1 MGGRYGSYRAALG
14 ALTAQSARERTRK
27 FALRVQSTSE
37 PVTSAPV
44 LSGNPRGLRVAG
56 LLAAVV
62 AAVSMGAVA
71 CTSVTGGDATVNA
84 GEAPAYR
91 TSVSIS
97 SSQSAA
103 SSSSRES
110 ERQAS
115 MTTQA
120 VHDTC
125 ETLST
130 TSADAID
137 AVNAYVDAFNK
148 TGGDVAQAEGPAVD
162 GLNQSADAVE
172 SSISDMVPKEVKD
185 AFQAWI
191 DGARATADAI
201 TGKASPSEFNKVV
214 GQLNDARSSALQ
226 LCDATY

>member
-1 MGGRYGSYRAALG
+1 MRKCATRKFPR
-14 ALTAQSARERTRK
+14 RERTS
-27 FALRVQSTSE
+27 AE
-37 PVTSAPV
+37 AVTSAPV
-44 LSGNPRGLRVAG
+44 LIGNPRGLRAAG
-56 LLAAVV
+56 LLAAGAAALSV
-62 AAVSMGAVA
+62 ATVS

-84 GEAPAYR
+84 GDAPAYR
-91 TSVSIS
+91 TSVSVS

-103 SSSSRES
+103 SSSARES

-137 AVNAYVDAFNK
+137 ALNAYVDAFNNK
-148 TGGDVAQAEGPAVD
+148 KGDDVAKTEGPAVD
-162 GLNQSADAVE
+162 GLNQSADAVQ
-172 SSISDMVPKEVKD
+172 SSISDLVPDEVKK

-191 DGARATADAI
+191 DGARSTADAI
-201 TGKASPSEFNKVV
+201 MKKAGPDEFNKVV
-214 GQLNDARSSALQ
+214 GDLNDSRSSALQ

>member
-1 MGGRYGSYRAALG
+1 MQSPVRKTGNLMPPAIRAAD
-14 ALTAQSARERTRK
+14 
-27 FALRVQSTSE
+27 

-44 LSGNPRGLRVAG
+44 LSGNPRGVRIAGRAVGAMAALG
-56 LLAAVV
+56 LLAV
-62 AAVSMGAVA
+62 G
-71 CTSVTGGDATVNA
+71 CTSVTDGDPTANS

-91 TSVSIS
+91 TSVSVS
-97 SSQSAA
+97 ASASAA
-103 SSSSRES
+103 SSSARES
-110 ERQAS
+110 ERQAA

-137 AVNAYVDAFNK
+137 AINAYVGAFNAE
-148 TGGDVAQAEGPAVD
+148 GGDSDSAAGPAVD
-162 GLNQSADAVE
+162 SLNQSADAVE
-172 SSISDMVPKEVKD
+172 KSIGDLVPDKLKD
-185 AFQAWI
+185 AFLAWV

-201 TGKASPSEFNKVV
+201 TRKAPPAEFNKIIDE
-214 GQLNDARSSALQ
+214 LNAVRSDALR

>member
-1 MGGRYGSYRAALG
+1 MKFPPGG
-14 ALTAQSARERTRK
+14 Q
-27 FALRVQSTSE
+27 TSGE
-37 PVTSAPV
+37 AVTSAPV

-56 LLAAVV
+56 LLAAG
-62 AAVSMGAVA
+62 AAALSMGAAA
-71 CTSVTGGDATVNA
+71 CTTVTGGDATSNA

-91 TSVSIS
+91 TSVSLS

-103 SSSSRES
+103 SSSARES

-125 ETLST
+125 QTLST

-137 AVNAYVDAFNK
+137 AVNAYVSAYNEA
-148 TGGDVAQAEGPAVD
+148 GGDVAKTEGPAVD
-162 GLNQSADAVE
+162 GLKQSAEAVE
-172 SSISDMVPKEVKD
+172 SSISDIVPDEVKK
-185 AFQAWI
+185 AFRAWI
-191 DGARATADAI
+191 DDARATADAI

-214 GQLNDARSSALQ
+214 GELNDSRSAALQ

>member
-1 MGGRYGSYRAALG
+1 M
-14 ALTAQSARERTRK
+14 RESEPRK
-27 FALRVQSTSE
+27 FPPRARSFGE

-56 LLAAVV
+56 LLAAGAVV
-62 AAVSMGAVA
+62 LSMGAVA
-71 CTSVTGGDATVNA
+71 CTTVTDGDATVNA
-84 GEAPAYR
+84 GDAPAYR
-91 TSVSIS
+91 TSVSLS
-97 SSQSAA
+97 SSQSVA
-103 SSSSRES
+103 SSSARES

-137 AVNAYVDAFNK
+137 AVNAYVTAYNDE
-148 TGGDVAQAEGPAVD
+148 GGDVVKAEGPAVD

-172 SSISDMVPKEVKD
+172 SSISDIVPDGLKD
-185 AFQAWI
+185 AFGDWV
-191 DGARATADAI
+191 DGARATAVAI
-201 TGKASPSEFNKVV
+201 IAKATPSEFNTVV
-214 GQLNDARSSALQ
+214 GDLNDSRSAALQ

>member
-1 MGGRYGSYRAALG
+1 MHESVL
-14 ALTAQSARERTRK
+14 RK
-27 FALRVQSTSE
+27 FLPRARTCGQ
-37 PVTSAPV
+37 PVTSASV

-56 LLAAVV
+56 VLAAGVV
-62 AAVSMGAVA
+62 AVSMGAVA

-91 TSVSIS
+91 ASVSLS

-103 SSSSRES
+103 SSSARES

-120 VHDTC
+120 VHDSC

-137 AVNAYVDAFNK
+137 AVNAYVSAYNEE
-148 TGGDVAQAEGPAVD
+148 GGNVAATEGPAVD
-162 GLNQSADAVE
+162 GLNQSAEAVE
-172 SSISDMVPKEVKD
+172 TSISDIVPEEIKE
-185 AFQAWI
+185 AFMAWV
-191 DGARATADAI
+191 DGARATAEAI
-201 TGKASPSEFNKVV
+201 LGKASPREFNEVV
-214 GQLNDARSSALQ
+214 GDLNNSRSDALE

>member
-1 MGGRYGSYRAALG
+1 
-14 ALTAQSARERTRK
+14 
-27 FALRVQSTSE
+27 
-37 PVTSAPV
+37 
-44 LSGNPRGLRVAG
+44 
-56 LLAAVV
+56 
-62 AAVSMGAVA
+62 MGAVG
-71 CTSVTGGDATVNA
+71 CTTVTGGDATVNA
-84 GEAPAYR
+84 GDAPAYR

-103 SSSSRES
+103 SSSARES

-137 AVNAYVDAFNK
+137 AVNAYVDAFNAE
-148 TGGDVAQAEGPAVD
+148 GGDVLRTEGPAVD

-172 SSISDMVPKEVKD
+172 SSISDIVPDEVRM
-185 AFQAWI
+185 AFEDWI

-201 TGKASPSEFNKVV
+201 IGKASPSEFNKVV
-214 GQLNDARSSALQ
+214 GDLNDARSAALE